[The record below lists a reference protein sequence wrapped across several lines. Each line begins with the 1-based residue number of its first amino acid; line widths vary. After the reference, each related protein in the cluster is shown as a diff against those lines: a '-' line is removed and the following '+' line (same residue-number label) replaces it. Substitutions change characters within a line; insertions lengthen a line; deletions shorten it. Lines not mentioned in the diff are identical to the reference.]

1 MTKDGIHVLIDIAEA
16 AWADHLVMA
25 FEEAPDMD
33 AGPDADADVLVTDH
47 ADGEETVPSV
57 LLSDDVAARV
67 HAILPPDAPLQ
78 LVVAAARLV
87 AAGYT
92 IRRADAADGAGDSS
106 LHGHDADGGSG
117 ALGHGADVRHS
128 PAAGKPPFV
137 TEAPLT
143 AREMQVLALL
153 ADGASNKVIARK
165 LDISVHTAKFHV
177 AQVMGKL
184 RARNRTDAISIALR
198 EGILMA

>member
-1 MTKDGIHVLIDIAEA
+1 MTEGGIHVLIDIAEA
-16 AWADHLVMA
+16 DWADHLVMA
-25 FEEAPDMD
+25 FDEAPDMD
-33 AGPDADADVLVTDH
+33 AGSEPAVDAEADVLVTDH
-47 ADGEETVPSV
+47 ADNEETVPSV
-57 LLSDDVAARV
+57 LLSDDVAAKV

-92 IRRADAADGAGDSS
+92 VRRAEADAAQQPGDGK
-106 LHGHDADGGSG
+106 L
-117 ALGHGADVRHS
+117 
-128 PAAGKPPFV
+128 PFV

-143 AREMQVLALL
+143 AREMQVLGLL

-177 AQVMGKL
+177 AQLMGKL